1 MKRYITL
8 VLSLIY
14 IVIVT
19 IYNNAPTIDNRKPPG
34 QVTAKDTLKDN
45 TDITKNL
52 STENSPIELD
62 LICEGYRA
70 IWKESYHYDVPILID
85 NLTALTDFLKKHP
98 AQSAT
103 GDTLQQNY
111 NEEFFKHSIMY
122 AYVKSEGS
130 GSINLIAKNAEL
142 NGDQLNLYMERT
154 SQSEGTDDMAAL
166 VCLFGIIKD
175 DNKNVKS
182 AVTIISD
189 RDY

>member
-1 MKRYITL
+1 
-8 VLSLIY
+8 
-14 IVIVT
+14 
-19 IYNNAPTIDNRKPPG
+19 
-34 QVTAKDTLKDN
+34 
-45 TDITKNL
+45 
-52 STENSPIELD
+52 
-62 LICEGYRA
+62 
-70 IWKESYHYDVPILID
+70 
-85 NLTALTDFLKKHP
+85 LTALMDFLKKHP